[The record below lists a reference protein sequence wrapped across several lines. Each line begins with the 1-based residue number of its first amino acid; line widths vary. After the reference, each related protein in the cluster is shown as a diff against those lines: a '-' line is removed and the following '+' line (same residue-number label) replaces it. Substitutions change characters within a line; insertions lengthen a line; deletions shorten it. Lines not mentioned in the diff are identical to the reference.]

1 MIFIVFTRFHGR
13 ISRQGSICEVASTR
27 NESYDA
33 QKQQVERR
41 DDRRSACVSM
51 FVFASI
57 YRLSTPRYVPSIAF
71 YVERERVSWRL
82 SRREKSTRRYIVDM
96 LHVLPYT
103 FASDLHEFCCVAT
116 HFSRNPSFHR
126 WIPICKGKSWPVS
139 LVSFQTKI
147 FPGVRPSLLTSVSER
162 DACVSPEFQ

>member
-27 NESYDA
+27 NELYDA

-71 YVERERVSWRL
+71 YVERERVSCEGFPDARNSPVDISLTCSTFCLIRSRVICTSFAALRHISRETRPSTADSRYAKVNRDL
-82 SRREKSTRRYIVDM
+82 SRWFLSRPKYFQASVRRY
-96 LHVLPYT
+96 
-103 FASDLHEFCCVAT
+103 
-116 HFSRNPSFHR
+116 
-126 WIPICKGKSWPVS
+126 
-139 LVSFQTKI
+139 
-147 FPGVRPSLLTSVSER
+147 
-162 DACVSPEFQ
+162 